1 MSLLKNNNSEAVQ
14 ENQDF
19 QEGPLM
25 DMTREDIL
33 KKALLDTQ
41 EKVRDFMHYTREMK
55 DEELQSFFKVAAEE
69 EARQARRLQQFL
81 GEISW

>member
-1 MSLLKNNNSEAVQ
+1 
-14 ENQDF
+14 
-19 QEGPLM
+19 M

-33 KKALLDTQ
+33 KKLWDTQ

-81 GEISW
+81 GEIS

>member
-1 MSLLKNNNSEAVQ
+1 
-14 ENQDF
+14 
-19 QEGPLM
+19 M

-55 DEELQSFFKVAAEE
+55 DEEPQSFFKVAAEE

-81 GEISW
+81 GEIS